1 MLYRYRHCKCD
12 MVYLFCIYYENQ
24 PRYEVVVF
32 VVVYVFLVMYFNNS
46 TGFIHYAYF
55 MVMFTDKFYMKG

>member
-1 MLYRYRHCKCD
+1 